1 MSNGSMKLILRAFLG
16 LVVGLGG
23 ALLCA
28 AQTHTG
34 ESGASIALQPMGNKP
49 SPNIAAPK
57 ALWLQLTVAQQKALA
72 PLAPLWATL
81 SETQRSKWLAISK
94 NFAHLSES
102 EQITMH
108 SRMAD
113 WATLT
118 PQQRIQ
124 ARLNFGETNRIPQ
137 SEKKAQWEAYQAL
150 PAEEK
155 RKLGAAQPAPVTG
168 AAPAQRPAAPGKLAH
183 VQTPNGQLPVKGKTP
198 EVKDL
203 DKKTLLPPTRT
214 AQPKADEPT
223 S

>member
-1 MSNGSMKLILRAFLG
+1 MKLILQMTLG

-23 ALLCA
+23 ALLCS
-28 AQTHTG
+28 AQTQTNPG
-34 ESGASIALQPMGNKP
+34 SAAIAVQTPGNKP
-49 SPNIAAPK
+49 SATLVAPK
-57 ALWLQLTVAQQKALA
+57 AQWLQLTMAQQKALA
-72 PLAPLWATL
+72 PLSPLWATL

-137 SEKKAQWEAYQAL
+137 SEKKAQWQAYQAL
-150 PAEEK
+150 PDEEK
-155 RKLGAAQPAPVTG
+155 RKLGAAQPTPVTG
-168 AAPAQRPAAPGKLAH
+168 AAPAPRPAAPGKLSH
-183 VQTPNGQLPVKGKTP
+183 VQTPNGQLPIKGKTP

-203 DKKTLLPPTRT
+203 DKKTLLPPTKT